1 MKVFL
6 LSDLVAQEL
15 ASMQIDGKWLSFAHF
30 AESSHLWAS
39 RHAPDLTL
47 SEAFLQQTEREVLDI
62 ATRLAGN
69 EAVARDYLQ
78 SPSVFDDLLTANYAH
93 PLGSQ
98 ALSATLAACREKVSC
113 DAACAGLRERT
124 LAEHVASCDE
134 ASASALTCHPALCQ
148 LVHSTAD
155 AADVG
160 EPGRIPGADGEKRA
174 G

>member
-30 AESSHLWAS
+30 VESSQLWAS

-47 SEAFLQQTEREVLDI
+47 SEAFLKETEREVLEI

-78 SPSVFDDLLTANYAH
+78 SPTVFDDLLTANYAH
-93 PLGSQ
+93 PLRSQ

-113 DAACAGLRERT
+113 DAACAELRGRT
-124 LAEHVASCDE
+124 LAQRVASCNQ
-134 ASASALTCHPALCQ
+134 ASALTCHPALFR
-148 LVHSTAD
+148 LVRKTAD
-155 AADVG
+155 AVDVDKRG
-160 EPGRIPGADGEKRA
+160 GIPSVDGKDQA